1 MYLWRRSATREWL
14 EKNEPRLSEV
24 AAPRLAVI
32 ELATRK
38 KIQLEVTS
46 QSRRELEQLA
56 NEFGGTIQKLP
67 RDWSRR
73 LGRAQQ
79 TKPLKIGK
87 RLLIAS
93 STRTALQSA
102 GYGKSGA
109 LKPRVLI
116 VPAGAAFGTGE
127 HGTTAMCLRLLEK
140 SSRLWKSGWSLL
152 DLGTGSGILVLAA
165 KCLGAK
171 RTIGIDSDPVAI
183 STAKENARLNR
194 ISGVQFTVAD
204 VCRYKFPRKINVVT
218 ANLFSEL
225 LVALLPRIKAART
238 LILSGFLREQER
250 DVRRSLTRNKLEVVR
265 VYRRGKWV
273 AILAA
278 GR

>member
-1 MYLWRRSATREWL
+1 
-14 EKNEPRLSEV
+14 
-24 AAPRLAVI
+24 
-32 ELATRK
+32 
-38 KIQLEVTS
+38 
-46 QSRRELEQLA
+46 
-56 NEFGGTIQKLP
+56 
-67 RDWSRR
+67 
-73 LGRAQQ
+73 
-79 TKPLKIGK
+79 
-87 RLLIAS
+87 
-93 STRTALQSA
+93 
-102 GYGKSGA
+102 
-109 LKPRVLI
+109 
-116 VPAGAAFGTGE
+116 
-127 HGTTAMCLRLLEK
+127 MCLRLLEK